1 MTMIYVYAIRR
12 DLPKMFRV
20 CECRKIVMMII
31 VVVIQRL
38 HSLVK
43 FMNEFLPRPFSGSY
57 ASSASSSSP

>member
-1 MTMIYVYAIRR
+1 MTMIYIYAIRH

-31 VVVIQRL
+31 LVVIQRL

-43 FMNEFLPRPFSGSY
+43 FMNELLPRLFSSSY
-57 ASSASSSSP
+57 ASSASSSPP